1 MKITKEQL
9 KYILSED
16 CEVFEEKILA
26 NCFCGNCLGEE
37 CARMVDWQA
46 SLDNFNDVVLRGKC
60 AECGRPICRVLETG
74 EREECVGRIG
84 EVKKIINSKDKN
96 KYDR

>member
-9 KYILSED
+9 KYILGD
-16 CEVFEEKILA
+16 DWGFFEEKILT

-37 CARMVDWQA
+37 CATMVDWQA

-60 AECGRPICRVLETG
+60 AECGRPIRRVLERGKGGLCG
-74 EREECVGRIG
+74 E
-84 EVKKIINSKDKN
+84 D
-96 KYDR
+96 